1 MKNTTYQL
9 KALTCP
15 SSVSKIEE
23 MFRQTPGIDSG
34 EVIFDSSK
42 ARVYFDEKVI
52 SSKEIQ
58 EKIINLGF
66 GVWGEV

>member
-9 KALTCP
+9 KKLTCP
-15 SSVSKIEE
+15 SSVSKIEDMLRE
-23 MFRQTPGIDSG
+23 TKGIDSG

-52 SSKEIQ
+52 TSKEIE
-58 EKIINLGF
+58 EKIIALGF